1 MSAAPAN
8 VSTHV
13 SPRQPSTRV
22 TRRAS
27 IDPKNPGYREQY
39 GVIVLC
45 ESEAHQRAVYERLH
59 AAGHKLRVVTT

>member
-1 MSAAPAN
+1 MSAAPIN
-8 VSTHV
+8 MSTHV
-13 SPRQPSTRV
+13 SPRQP
-22 TRRAS
+22 RRAS

-59 AAGHKLRVVTT
+59 ADGHKLRVVTT